1 MEQQMGTNSW
11 TFFQDLRMLGIP
23 MGTRMT
29 VCRDS
34 NGRLF
39 VHSPNALTEEI
50 KTRMSSLGT
59 VAVLFSPNIYHHLYV
74 GDWQRAW
81 PAAIHVA
88 PRQLALKRPDLK
100 IDHVLDEDSYP
111 SGAFALDCPGY
122 SGVKISPLRG
132 TRRWH
137 EWECFF
143 DADELLV
150 LTDLVFNLQERENA
164 ALKEIWPRI
173 YTLLSGQ
180 RNRLCFPLI
189 HHLLVKDHPAFR
201 QSVSEI
207 LAWPYQRIVLAHGAL
222 PTAEELHRL
231 MPPRQLGASD

>member
-1 MEQQMGTNSW
+1 MEQQMGANSW
-11 TFFQDLRMLGIP
+11 AFFQNLRMLGIP

-50 KTRMSSLGT
+50 RTRMSSLGT

-74 GDWQRAW
+74 GDWQRTW
-81 PAAIHVA
+81 PEAIHVA
-88 PRQLALKRPDLK
+88 PRQLAKKRPDLK

-111 SGAFALDCPGY
+111 AGAFALDCPGFNAI
-122 SGVKISPLRG
+122 KISPLRG
-132 TRRWH
+132 TRRWY

-143 DADELLV
+143 ETDKLLV

-164 ALKEIWPRI
+164 ALKEVWPRI

-180 RNRLCFPLI
+180 RNRLCFPLV
-189 HHLLVKDHPAFR
+189 HHVLVKDHPAFR

-207 LAWPYQRIVLAHGAL
+207 FAWPYQRVVLAHGAL
-222 PTAEELHRL
+222 PTADELRRL
-231 MPPRQLGASD
+231 ELA